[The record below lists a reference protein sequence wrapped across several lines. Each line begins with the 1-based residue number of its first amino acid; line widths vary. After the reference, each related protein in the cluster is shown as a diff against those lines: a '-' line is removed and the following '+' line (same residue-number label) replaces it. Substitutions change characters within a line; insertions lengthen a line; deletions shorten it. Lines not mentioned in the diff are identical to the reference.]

1 MEGEL
6 WRCASTNKAG
16 GARVCSNRY
25 VLEEALIKLFIMSWN
40 EIAGNY
46 DEYKDFW
53 KKNLKEGDELLR
65 YKTKQIMAAAK
76 KGKIKELDG
85 ELMIMAMDYIKI
97 FESGRLV
104 IRSYDGTEFECETE

>member
-1 MEGEL
+1 M
-6 WRCASTNKAG
+6 RDAVYKH
-16 GARVCSNRY
+16 

-104 IRSYDGTEFECETE
+104 IRFYDGTEFECETE

>member
-1 MEGEL
+1 M
-6 WRCASTNKAG
+6 
-16 GARVCSNRY
+16 
-25 VLEEALIKLFIMSWN
+25 LEEALIKLFIMSWN

>member
-1 MEGEL
+1 M
-6 WRCASTNKAG
+6 
-16 GARVCSNRY
+16 
-25 VLEEALIKLFIMSWN
+25 
-40 EIAGNY
+40 
-46 DEYKDFW
+46 
-53 KKNLKEGDELLR
+53 R